1 MNTFCGEE
9 ARERVKRF
17 WDKLVKVGRTCF
29 TLVSEL
35 AKAVE
40 ANLQWGETTWN
51 KFDLPL
57 DINVRITQKF
67 WLSCDR
73 LWGVKEDM
81 KCFLWTY
88 VTHESS
94 LLSVDDPWMAA
105 HQFLERNDLSQM
117 FLDQVVDFILK
128 NTKGVTIGQQSSSAS
143 DPFTGELQ
151 SSRKQRKPR
160 FWCDLSPTPHF

>member
-1 MNTFCGEE
+1 MWELRKSSDWVVTGCEE
-9 ARERVKRF
+9 WKRIWNASFER
-17 WDKLVKVGRTCF
+17 
-29 TLVSEL
+29 
-35 AKAVE
+35 
-40 ANLQWGETTWN
+40 
-51 KFDLPL
+51 
-57 DINVRITQKF
+57 
-67 WLSCDR
+67 
-73 LWGVKEDM
+73 
-81 KCFLWTY
+81 

-160 FWCDLSPTPHF
+160 FWYDLSPTPHF